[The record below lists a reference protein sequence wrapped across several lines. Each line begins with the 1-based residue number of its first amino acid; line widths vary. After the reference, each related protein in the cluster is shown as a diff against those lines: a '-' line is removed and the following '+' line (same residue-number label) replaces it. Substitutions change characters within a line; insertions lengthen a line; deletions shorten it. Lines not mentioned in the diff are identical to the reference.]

1 MNRGG
6 GRPAQR
12 AHFIPW
18 RATHPSA
25 RVQPVREGHP
35 DRRVIMKWEQPTAC
49 DMRFGF
55 EITMYIANR

>member
-1 MNRGG
+1 VDAGAGSIGHTAIQGKR
-6 GRPAQR
+6 
-12 AHFIPW
+12 FI
-18 RATHPSA
+18 RSLGLK
-25 RVQPVREGHP
+25 PVRKGHP